1 MDEQYQ
7 KLLGATYKYLSFRQR
22 SEKEITD
29 YLKKKKA
36 DKQIAQKII
45 ESLKRQKFLNDEEF
59 ARAWVESRS
68 KNKAWRVIKFELK
81 QKGILD
87 DLIDKYESRI
97 KNQGQDKK
105 NALFLAQKRV
115 ERFKNEPFQKAREK
129 LFRFLSSKG
138 YDYDTIKEVVDKILS
153 K

>member
-1 MDEQYQ
+1 MDEQYK

-22 SEKEITD
+22 SEKEIRD

-36 DKQIAQKII
+36 DNLLAEKII
-45 ESLKRQKFLNDEEF
+45 DSLKRQKFLNDEEF

-68 KNKAWRVIKFELK
+68 RNKAWRVIKLELK
-81 QKGILD
+81 QKGISD
-87 DLIDKYESRI
+87 EIIMNYDLRT
-97 KNQGQDKK
+97 KNQGQDKES
-105 NALFLAQKRV
+105 ALNLAQKRA
-115 ERFKNEPFQKAREK
+115 ERLKNEPFQKAQEK

-138 YDYDTIKEVVDKILS
+138 YNYDTIKEVVDKILS